1 MEVWLERPLQAAV
14 PLSFYKD
21 RASAVLSQAKKATAT
36 EADGAADD
44 AASPSIEGDQ
54 GDQGDQGGGF
64 LATSIDAASATA
76 SPVDVVRRFSSGR
89 LGPGATTVVYL
100 AGPAAS
106 QVCGNPAKSRRG
118 F

>member
-1 MEVWLERPLQAAV
+1 V

-21 RASAVLSQAKKATAT
+21 RASAVLSQAKKATAA

-54 GDQGDQGGGF
+54 GDEGGGF
-64 LATSIDAASATA
+64 LATYIDAASATA

-106 QVCGNPAKSRRG
+106 QVCGNPSKSC
-118 F
+118 